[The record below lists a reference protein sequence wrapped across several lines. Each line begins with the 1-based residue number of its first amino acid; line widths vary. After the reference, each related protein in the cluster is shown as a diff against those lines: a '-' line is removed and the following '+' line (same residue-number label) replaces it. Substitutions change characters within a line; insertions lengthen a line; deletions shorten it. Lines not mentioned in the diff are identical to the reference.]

1 MVLVPKNIIESLV
14 QQFAQHLLQSRLP
27 CLKYAVSAREKEFSE
42 GPFARVSA
50 FHGDP
55 KI

>member
-1 MVLVPKNIIESLV
+1 MVLVSTNIIESLV
-14 QQFAQHLLQSRLP
+14 QQSAQYLLPSRIS

-50 FHGDP
+50 FHGDS
-55 KI
+55 